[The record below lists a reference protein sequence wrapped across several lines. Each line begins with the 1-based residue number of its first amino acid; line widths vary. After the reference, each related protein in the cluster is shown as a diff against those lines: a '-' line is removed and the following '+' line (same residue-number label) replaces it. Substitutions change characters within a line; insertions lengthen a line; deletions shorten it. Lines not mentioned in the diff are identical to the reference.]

1 MKKTLQEQIDNL
13 IKVSVLLLIIGTL
26 TTYLITRLIVKDSSN
41 KVDKS
46 NITIVYKN

>member
-26 TTYLITRLIVKDSSN
+26 TTYLITILIVKDSSN

-46 NITIVYKN
+46 NITIIYNN